1 MIDCKVSLFLD
12 SGAYSAW
19 SKGVNINIDDYID
32 FIKQNEKYIEIYA
45 GLDVIG
51 DPEKTWENQQ
61 YMEERGLKPL
71 ITFHKGEDL
80 KWLKKYLDC
89 YDFIALGGIAGG
101 DSVNVVR
108 KHLDRCWGIICDTP
122 DRMPRCKIHG
132 FGMTS
137 LQLMLRYPWY
147 SVDSTSWVLTGR
159 FGSIFVPR
167 YRNGEYIY
175 DENSWKVC
183 VSNRAADDS
192 FQEGKHITTFSPME
206 RDQILQY
213 IHGKGYVLGKSEF
226 RKESTSYKLK
236 DREKWHGKE
245 ESDGQR
251 TSKPN
256 RGGYVKRGYAGER
269 IVEIVIEEGIS
280 NDYKLRD
287 EMNIIYFL
295 DLEKFLPEWPWAFKR
310 KTPKGFFV

>member
-1 MIDCKVSLFLD
+1 MKKKACLMLD

-19 SKGVNINIDDYID
+19 KKGIKINIDEYIKFVEDNREYID
-32 FIKQNEKYIEIYA
+32 VYIN
-45 GLDVIG
+45 LDVIDNG
-51 DPEKTWENQQ
+51 QASFDNWK
-61 YMEERGLKPL
+61 YMRSCGLNPVPVYHAS
-71 ITFHKGEDL
+71 TDV
-80 KWLKKYLDC
+80 KYLIKYLKEVD
-89 YDFIALGGIAGG
+89 YIGIGGI
-101 DSVNVVR
+101 VTWTR
-108 KHLDRCWGIICDTP
+108 KQRLQSFDRLWSTYLVDFFGIPTHKVHA
-122 DRMPRCKIHG
+122 M
-132 FGMTS
+132 GMTS

>member
-1 MIDCKVSLFLD
+1 MLD

-19 SKGVNINIDDYID
+19 KKGIKINIDEYIKFVEDNREYID
-32 FIKQNEKYIEIYA
+32 VYIN
-45 GLDVIG
+45 LDVIDNG
-51 DPEKTWENQQ
+51 QASFDNWK
-61 YMEERGLKPL
+61 YMRSCGLNPVPVYHAS
-71 ITFHKGEDL
+71 TDV
-80 KWLKKYLDC
+80 KYLIKYLKEVD
-89 YDFIALGGIAGG
+89 YIGIGGI
-101 DSVNVVR
+101 VTWTR
-108 KHLDRCWGIICDTP
+108 KQRLQSFDRLWSTYLVDFFGIPTHKVHA
-122 DRMPRCKIHG
+122 M
-132 FGMTS
+132 GMTS

>member
-1 MIDCKVSLFLD
+1 MKKKACLMLD

-19 SKGVNINIDDYID
+19 KKGIKINIDEYIKFVEDNREYID
-32 FIKQNEKYIEIYA
+32 VYIN
-45 GLDVIG
+45 LDVIDNG
-51 DPEKTWENQQ
+51 QASFDNWK
-61 YMEERGLKPL
+61 YMRSCGLNPVPVYHAS
-71 ITFHKGEDL
+71 TDV
-80 KWLKKYLDC
+80 KYLIKYLKEVD
-89 YDFIALGGIAGG
+89 YIGIGGIATWT
-101 DSVNVVR
+101 R
-108 KHLDRCWGIICDTP
+108 KQRLQSFDRLWSTYLVDFFGIPTHKVHA
-122 DRMPRCKIHG
+122 M
-132 FGMTS
+132 GMTS